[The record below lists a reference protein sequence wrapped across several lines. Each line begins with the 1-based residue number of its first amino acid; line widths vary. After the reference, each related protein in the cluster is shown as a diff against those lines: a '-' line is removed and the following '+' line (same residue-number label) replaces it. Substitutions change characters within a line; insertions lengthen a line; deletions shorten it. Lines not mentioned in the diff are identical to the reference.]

1 LQPNCCLVTPGKRR
15 SRASTGPDRVTKTWL
30 GVAHVG
36 GEAAQVHSDLLIP
49 CAAGVAHALE
59 NTGEKVLRAL
69 VVKLGAN

>member
-1 LQPNCCLVTPGKRR
+1 M
-15 SRASTGPDRVTKTWL
+15 
-30 GVAHVG
+30 
-36 GEAAQVHSDLLIP
+36 HSDLLIP